1 MPLDMSA
8 DSSSRRQIPRIDV
21 RDPCGGW
28 SSFNLKSAFFMIMFP
43 RRCVSALMLSVLLF
57 GCGGG
62 SGGGGGT
69 QGGGLVGSSGSQ
81 GGNAVSQGG
90 DSQSGGGTS
99 GAGGT
104 GEGVSPVAATV
115 ALVAKLGK
123 PSRVLVGLGAGN
135 SLAQMQSQGIR
146 PDIVDAYLVGVG
158 TGAWP
163 TWNSPDGAY
172 ITYTAQAIQAYG
184 AIPMFT
190 LYQMTANGEGN
201 LSGIANATFMNNYWA
216 QVRLMY
222 QRIAALG
229 TPVLINLEPDFWG
242 FVAAQAPNRDATQMA
257 ASVNNQ
263 PECSG
268 LPNTAGGLGQC
279 LVQMGR
285 QIAPKALVGFPPAF
299 WSGTAAAVGAQMRAV
314 GAHQA
319 DFIVAQTSDR
329 DAGCREVPSPP
340 AECTGRS
347 GPFYWDESNITSPNF
362 HESQRQISDYRA
374 ALGNGLPILWWQTPM
389 GVPSATPGGTDLHY
403 RDNHVDYM
411 LRNTQ
416 EYGDTHTFA
425 IVFSSGGAHQ
435 TSISTD
441 GGQFARLSGQ
451 YLARGG
457 AALK

>member
-1 MPLDMSA
+1 
-8 DSSSRRQIPRIDV
+8 
-21 RDPCGGW
+21 
-28 SSFNLKSAFFMIMFP
+28 MI
-43 RRCVSALMLSVLLF
+43 SVLLF

-62 SGGGGGT
+62 GGGGGT
-69 QGGGLVGSSGSQ
+69 QGGGFAGLIGLAGSTGSQ
-81 GGNAVSQGG
+81 SANGVSQGG
-90 DSQSGGGTS
+90 DGTGSTGSTGSTS
-99 GAGGT
+99 GT
-104 GEGVSPVAATV
+104 GNTDGVSSPVAATT
-115 ALVAKLGK
+115 ALVTKLGK
-123 PSRVLVGLGAGN
+123 PARMLLGLGAGN
-135 SLAQMQSQGIR
+135 PLEQMRSQDIH
-146 PDIVDAYLVGVG
+146 PDIVDTYLVGVG
-158 TGAWP
+158 AGAWP

-172 ITYTAQAIQAYG
+172 ITYTAQSIQAYG
-184 AIPMFT
+184 AIPMYT

-201 LSGIANATFMNNYWA
+201 LSGINDATFMNNYWA

-242 FVAAQAPNRDATQMA
+242 FVAAQAPDRDATRLA
-257 ASVNNQ
+257 AVVNSQ
-263 PECSG
+263 PECGG

-299 WSGTAAAVGAQMRAV
+299 WSGTPAAIGAQMRAV

-329 DAGCREVPSPP
+329 DAGCREVSSPP

-347 GPFYWDESNITSPNF
+347 GPFYWDESNIASPNF

-389 GVPSATPGGTDLHY
+389 GVPSDTPGGTDLHY

-411 LRNTQ
+411 LRNAQ

-425 IVFSSGGAHQ
+425 IVFSPGGSVQ

-441 GGQFARLSGQ
+441 GGQFARLSAQ

-457 AALK
+457 ATLK

>member
-1 MPLDMSA
+1 
-8 DSSSRRQIPRIDV
+8 
-21 RDPCGGW
+21 
-28 SSFNLKSAFFMIMFP
+28 MI
-43 RRCVSALMLSVLLF
+43 SVLLF

-62 SGGGGGT
+62 GGGGST
-69 QGGGLVGSSGSQ
+69 QGGGFAGLIGLGGSSGSQ
-81 GGNAVSQGG
+81 SANGASQGG
-90 DSQSGGGTS
+90 DSQSGASTGST
-99 GAGGT
+99 AGT
-104 GEGVSPVAATV
+104 GSTDGASSPVAATT
-115 ALVAKLGK
+115 ALVTRLGK
-123 PSRVLVGLGAGN
+123 PARVLLGLGAGN
-135 SLAQMQSQGIR
+135 PLDQMKSQDIH

-158 TGAWP
+158 AGAWP

-190 LYQMTANGEGN
+190 LYQMTALGEGN
-201 LSGIANATFMNNYWA
+201 LSGINDAAFMNNYWA

-242 FVAAQAPNRDATQMA
+242 FLAAQAPDRDATRVA
-257 ASVNNQ
+257 AVVSSQ
-263 PECSG
+263 SECSG

-299 WSGTAAAVGAQMRAV
+299 WSGTAAAIGAQMRAV

-329 DAGCREVPSPP
+329 DAGCWEVPSPP

-347 GPFYWDESNITSPNF
+347 GPFYWDASNTTSPNF
-362 HESQRQISDYRA
+362 HDSQRQISDYRA

-389 GVPSATPGGTDLHY
+389 GVPSDTPGGTDLHY
-403 RDNHVDYM
+403 RDNRVDYM
-411 LRNTQ
+411 LRNAQ

-425 IVFSSGGAHQ
+425 FVFSAGGSVQ

-441 GGQFARLSGQ
+441 GGQFARLSAQ

-457 AALK
+457 ATLK

>member
-1 MPLDMSA
+1 MIL
-8 DSSSRRQIPRIDV
+8 
-21 RDPCGGW
+21 
-28 SSFNLKSAFFMIMFP
+28 FF
-43 RRCVSALMLSVLLF
+43 RRCFSALMASVLLF

-62 SGGGGGT
+62 GGG
-69 QGGGLVGSSGSQ
+69 GSQ
-81 GGNAVSQGG
+81 GGGFAGLIGSAGNGGGQGG
-90 DSQSGGGTS
+90 TAGQSGGGT
-99 GAGGT
+99 GAAEGTGGT
-104 GEGVSPVAATV
+104 GGAGDTGGTVGGTSPIPATT
-115 ALVAKLGK
+115 ALVTRLGK
-123 PSRVLVGLGAGN
+123 PARVLLGLGAGN
-135 SLAQMQSQGIR
+135 TLAQMKSQDIH
-146 PDIVDAYLVGVG
+146 PDIVDTYLVGVG
-158 TGAWP
+158 AGAWP

-172 ITYTAQAIQAYG
+172 ITYTAQASQAYG
-184 AIPMFT
+184 AVPMFT

-201 LSGIANATFMNNYWA
+201 LSSLNDGAFMNSYWA

-242 FVAAQAPNRDATQMA
+242 FVAAQAPDRDATRLA
-257 ASVNNQ
+257 AAVNSQ
-263 PECSG
+263 SECSA
-268 LPNTAGGLGQC
+268 LPNTVAGLGQC

-285 QIAPKALVGFPPAF
+285 QIAPKALLGFPPAF
-299 WSGTAAAVGAQMRAV
+299 WNGTPAEIGAQMRAV
-314 GAHQA
+314 GAQQA
-319 DFIVAQTSDR
+319 DFIVAQTTDR
-329 DAGCREVPSPP
+329 DAGCREVASPP

-347 GPFYWDESNITSPNF
+347 GPFYWDESNVASPNF

-411 LRNTQ
+411 LRNAQ
-416 EYGDTHTFA
+416 EYGDTHAFA
-425 IVFSSGGAHQ
+425 IVFSAGGAVQ

-441 GGQFARLSGQ
+441 GGQFARLSAQ

>member
-1 MPLDMSA
+1 
-8 DSSSRRQIPRIDV
+8 
-21 RDPCGGW
+21 
-28 SSFNLKSAFFMIMFP
+28 MI
-43 RRCVSALMLSVLLF
+43 SVLLF

-62 SGGGGGT
+62 GGGGGT
-69 QGGGLVGSSGSQ
+69 QGGGFAGLAGLAGSTGSQ
-81 GGNAVSQGG
+81 GVNGASQGG
-90 DSQSGGGTS
+90 ESQSGGGT
-99 GAGGT
+99 G
-104 GEGVSPVAATV
+104 
-115 ALVAKLGK
+115 
-123 PSRVLVGLGAGN
+123 RVHEQL
-135 SLAQMQSQGIR
+135 LAH
-146 PDIVDAYLVGVG
+146 
-158 TGAWP
+158 
-163 TWNSPDGAY
+163 
-172 ITYTAQAIQAYG
+172 
-184 AIPMFT
+184 
-190 LYQMTANGEGN
+190 
-201 LSGIANATFMNNYWA
+201 
-216 QVRLMY
+216 VRLMY

-242 FVAAQAPNRDATQMA
+242 FVAALAPDRDATQLA
-257 ASVNNQ
+257 AVVNSQ
-263 PECSG
+263 PECGG

-299 WSGTAAAVGAQMRAV
+299 WSGTPAAIRAQMRAA

-319 DFIVAQTSDR
+319 DFIVAQTTDR

-347 GPFYWDESNITSPNF
+347 GPFYWDASNIASPNF

-389 GVPSATPGGTDLHY
+389 GVPSDTPGGTDLHY

-411 LRNTQ
+411 LRNAQ

-425 IVFSSGGAHQ
+425 IVFSPGGSVQ

-441 GGQFARLSGQ
+441 GGQFARLSAQ

-457 AALK
+457 ATLK

>member
-1 MPLDMSA
+1 
-8 DSSSRRQIPRIDV
+8 
-21 RDPCGGW
+21 
-28 SSFNLKSAFFMIMFP
+28 
-43 RRCVSALMLSVLLF
+43 
-57 GCGGG
+57 
-62 SGGGGGT
+62 
-69 QGGGLVGSSGSQ
+69 LV
-81 GGNAVSQGG
+81 
-90 DSQSGGGTS
+90 T
-99 GAGGT
+99 
-104 GEGVSPVAATV
+104 
-115 ALVAKLGK
+115 KLGK
-123 PSRVLVGLGAGN
+123 PARVLLGLGAGN
-135 SLAQMQSQGIR
+135 PLAQMKSQDIH
-146 PDIVDAYLVGVG
+146 PDIVDTYLVGVG
-158 TGAWP
+158 AGAWP

-201 LSGIANATFMNNYWA
+201 LSGLNDATFMNNYWA

-242 FVAAQAPNRDATQMA
+242 FVAAQAPDRDATRLA
-257 ASVNNQ
+257 AVVNSQ
-263 PECSG
+263 PECGG

-299 WSGTAAAVGAQMRAV
+299 WSGTPAAIGAQMRAV

-347 GPFYWDESNITSPNF
+347 GPFYWDESNIASPNF

-425 IVFSSGGAHQ
+425 IVFSSGGAVQ

-457 AALK
+457 ATLK

>member
-1 MPLDMSA
+1 
-8 DSSSRRQIPRIDV
+8 
-21 RDPCGGW
+21 
-28 SSFNLKSAFFMIMFP
+28 
-43 RRCVSALMLSVLLF
+43 MLSVLLF

-62 SGGGGGT
+62 GGGS
-69 QGGGLVGSSGSQ
+69 QGGGFAGNSGSQ
-81 GGNAVSQGG
+81 GSNGASQGG
-90 DSQSGGGTS
+90 DGQSGGRT
-99 GAGGT
+99 GGT
-104 GEGVSPVAATV
+104 GGTGSTGGGASPIPATT
-115 ALVAKLGK
+115 ALVTKLGK
-123 PSRVLVGLGAGN
+123 PARVLLGLGAGN
-135 SLAQMQSQGIR
+135 PLEQMKGQGIH
-146 PDIVDAYLVGVG
+146 PDIVDTYLVGIG
-158 TGAWP
+158 AGAWP

-190 LYQMTANGEGN
+190 LYQMATNGEGN
-201 LSGIANATFMNNYWA
+201 LSGLNDATFMNNYWA

-242 FVAAQAPNRDATQMA
+242 FVAAQAPDRDATRLA
-257 ASVNNQ
+257 AVVNSQ
-263 PECSG
+263 PECGG

-299 WSGTAAAVGAQMRAV
+299 WSGTPAAIGAQMKAV

-347 GPFYWDESNITSPNF
+347 GPFYWDESNIASPNF

-403 RDNHVDYM
+403 RDNRVDYM

-416 EYGDTHTFA
+416 EYADAHTFA
-425 IVFSSGGAHQ
+425 LVFSSGGAHQ

-457 AALK
+457 ATLK

>member
-1 MPLDMSA
+1 
-8 DSSSRRQIPRIDV
+8 
-21 RDPCGGW
+21 
-28 SSFNLKSAFFMIMFP
+28 MFS
-43 RRCVSALMLSVLLF
+43 RRCVFALMLSVLLF

-62 SGGGGGT
+62 GGGGGS
-69 QGGGLVGSSGSQ
+69 QGGGGFAGLAGLAGSNGSQ
-81 GGNAVSQGG
+81 GPTGGQG
-90 DSQSGGGTS
+90 GGGTGAAGGTGDAG

-104 GEGVSPVAATV
+104 GSGASPTVPATAAL
-115 ALVAKLGK
+115 AAKLGK
-123 PSRVLVGLGAGN
+123 PARVLLGLGAGN
-135 SLAQMQSQGIR
+135 TLAQMKSQDIH
-146 PDIVDAYLVGVG
+146 PDIMDAYLVGVG
-158 TGAWP
+158 AGAWP

-172 ITYTAQAIQAYG
+172 VTVTAQAAQAYG
-184 AIPMFT
+184 AVPMFT
-190 LYQMTANGEGN
+190 LYQMATSGEGN
-201 LSGIANATFMNNYWA
+201 MSTINDTAFMNGYWS

-229 TPVLINLEPDFWG
+229 TPVLVNLEPDFWG
-242 FVAAQAPNRDATQMA
+242 FVAAQAPGRDATRLSA
-257 ASVNNQ
+257 LVNSQ

-268 LPNTAGGLGQC
+268 LPNTAAGLGQC

-285 QIAPKALVGFPPAF
+285 QIAPKALLGFPPAF
-299 WSGTAAAVGAQMRAV
+299 WSGTAAEIGAQMRAV

-319 DFIVAQTSDR
+319 DFIVAQTTDR
-329 DAGCREVPSPP
+329 DAGCREVASPP

-347 GPFYWDESNITSPNF
+347 GPFYWDESNVASPNF

-411 LRNTQ
+411 LRNAQ
-416 EYGDTHTFA
+416 EYGDTSAFA
-425 IVFSSGGAHQ
+425 IVFSAGGSVQ

-441 GGQFARLSGQ
+441 GGQFARLSAL